1 MRERGKTLDQ
11 LGVPFG
17 TDKSS
22 IQLDDLTF
30 YERYFAAWRDK
41 PERTAMR
48 SAISR
53 AAGGRPLYGLGD
65 ALKFCRNERKN
76 LDLSGF
82 ALGFADRGEGLFEAE
97 AIGEFRG
104 AFGGVVVALGGQD
117 CVPPTGIT
125 RLCGMQIVIRRK
137 TAAAAL
143 K

>member
-1 MRERGKTLDQ
+1 LADSRSTAWATPGNF
-11 LGVPFG
+11 VG
-17 TDKSS
+17 TK
-22 IQLDDLTF
+22 
-30 YERYFAAWRDK
+30 
-41 PERTAMR
+41 
-48 SAISR
+48 
-53 AAGGRPLYGLGD
+53 G
-65 ALKFCRNERKN
+65 KN

-82 ALGFADRGEGLFEAE
+82 ALGFADRGERLFEAE